1 MRSRFCF
8 PAQPRRV
15 LPHALLAC
23 FSLGTITTAIY
34 AANEGSQLTYFGA
47 WPHQIVVFDAGQEK
61 VVGTINLKN
70 DVPRYL
76 ILSSDKKKL
85 FVWTVNDN
93 SIVTIDLTT
102 RAVVSSFSLN
112 HGNQN
117 VRLIGFAPD
126 PTGKYLYSLGRI
138 ISKQRDH
145 YDLDPPAF
153 FVIDLAAQKIT
164 RSGEYP
170 KDEGTLPPRA
180 AIKVSPDGKLLYLF
194 RQSILVF
201 DTKDFHLVKKV
212 DLAKPQG
219 PGLENI
225 SLGIIDDPNETPGRV
240 VSVFSAAD
248 PYVHREVFGIGDV
261 DLTNLSFNFSPVAPS
276 TAASDFHA
284 LFLTPDRKIGYTVA
298 FHGGTGNARCEFW
311 AFDMATRRLLRKRE
325 FDGRTRFYFGLS
337 ADGTK
342 IFIYGAGYQIEVYDA
357 ATFEL
362 RTSVE
367 VPGDVTTN
375 MVVLPLN
382 SVAALSADGHA
393 STPMH

>member
-1 MRSRFCF
+1 MQSKICSPQVIRKALRYALSVYCVAAVASLSR
-8 PAQPRRV
+8 
-15 LPHALLAC
+15 
-23 FSLGTITTAIY
+23 
-34 AANEGSQLTYFGA
+34 AAGQGSQLTYFGA

-61 VVGTINLKN
+61 VVDAINLKN
-70 DVPRYL
+70 DVPHGL
-76 ILSSDKKKL
+76 LLSPDKKKL
-85 FVWTVNDN
+85 YVSTVNDN
-93 SIVTIDLTT
+93 SIVTIDLVT
-102 RAVVSSFSLN
+102 RTVLSSFSLN

-117 VRLIGFAPD
+117 FRLIGLTPD
-126 PTGKYLYSLGRI
+126 PGGKYLYALGRV

-153 FVIDLAAQKIT
+153 FVIDLAGQKIT

-180 AIKVSPDGKLLYLF
+180 AMKVSPDGKLLYVF
-194 RQSILVF
+194 RESILVF
-201 DTKDFHLVKKV
+201 DTKEFHLVKKV

-225 SLGIIDDPNETPGRV
+225 SLGIVDDPNEAPGRV

-248 PYVHREVFGIGDV
+248 PYVHREVLGIGEV
-261 DLTNLSFNFSPVAPS
+261 DLANLSFTFSPVAPS
-276 TAASDFHA
+276 AAGDFLP

-298 FHGGTGNARCEFW
+298 FHGGTGNERCEFW
-311 AFDMATRRLLRKRE
+311 AFDMSTRRLIRKRE

-342 IFIYGAGYQIEVYDA
+342 IFIYGAGYQIELYDA
-357 ATFEL
+357 GTFEL
-362 RTSVE
+362 RATVE

-375 MVVLPLN
+375 MIVLPLN
-382 SVAALSADGHA
+382 SAGASAANDHTSA
-393 STPMH
+393 PVR

>member
-1 MRSRFCF
+1 MQSKIYSPFVMRKALRYALSVCCFATIACLSR
-8 PAQPRRV
+8 
-15 LPHALLAC
+15 
-23 FSLGTITTAIY
+23 
-34 AANEGSQLTYFGA
+34 AAGQGQLTYFGA

-61 VVGTINLKN
+61 VVDAINLKN
-70 DVPRYL
+70 DVPRGL
-76 ILSSDKKKL
+76 LLSPDKKKL
-85 FVWTVNDN
+85 YVSTVNDN
-93 SIVTIDLTT
+93 SIVTIDLLT
-102 RAVVSSFSLN
+102 RAVLSSFSLN
-112 HGNQN
+112 HGSQN
-117 VRLIGFAPD
+117 VRLIGLTPD
-126 PTGKYLYSLGRI
+126 PGGKYLYALGRV

-153 FVIDLAAQKIT
+153 FVIDLAARKIT
-164 RSGEYP
+164 RAGEYP

-180 AIKVSPDGKLLYLF
+180 AMKVSPDGKLLYVF
-194 RQSILVF
+194 RESILVF

-225 SLGIIDDPNETPGRV
+225 SLGIIDDPNEAPGRV

-248 PYVHREVFGIGDV
+248 PYVHREVLGIGEV
-261 DLTNLSFNFSPVAPS
+261 DLANLSFTFSPVAPS
-276 TAASDFHA
+276 AAGDFLP

-298 FHGGTGNARCEFW
+298 FHGGTGNERCEFW
-311 AFDMATRRLLRKRE
+311 AFDMSTRRLIRRRE

-357 ATFEL
+357 GTFEL
-362 RTSVE
+362 RTTVE

-375 MVVLPLN
+375 MIVLPLN
-382 SVAALSADGHA
+382 LAGASAANGHSSAPA
-393 STPMH
+393 R

>member
-1 MRSRFCF
+1 MQSEIYSPLVIRKAFRCALFVCCF
-8 PAQPRRV
+8 A
-15 LPHALLAC
+15 
-23 FSLGTITTAIY
+23 TTASFGR
-34 AANEGSQLTYFGA
+34 AAGQGGQLTYFGV

-61 VVGTINLKN
+61 VVDSINLKN
-70 DVPRYL
+70 DVPHGLL
-76 ILSSDKKKL
+76 ISPDKKKL
-85 FVWTVNDN
+85 YVSTVNDN
-93 SIVTIDLTT
+93 SIVTIDLGT
-102 RAVVSSFSLN
+102 RAVLSSFSLN
-112 HGNQN
+112 HGNQD
-117 VRLIGFAPD
+117 VRLIGLTPD
-126 PTGKYLYSLGRI
+126 PGGKYLYGLGRI

-180 AIKVSPDGKLLYLF
+180 AMKVSPDGKLLYVF
-194 RQSILVF
+194 RESILVF
-201 DTKDFHLVKKV
+201 DTKEFHLVKKV

-225 SLGIIDDPNETPGRV
+225 SLGIIDDPNEAPGRV

-248 PYVHREVFGIGDV
+248 PYVHREVLGIGEV
-261 DLTNLSFNFSPVAPS
+261 DLANLSFTFSPVAPS
-276 TAASDFHA
+276 AAGDFLP

-298 FHGGTGNARCEFW
+298 FHGGTGNERCEFW
-311 AFDMATRRLLRKRE
+311 ALDMSTRRLIRKRE

-357 ATFEL
+357 GTLEL
-362 RTSVE
+362 RTTVE
-367 VPGDVTTN
+367 VPGDITTN
-375 MVVLPLN
+375 MIVLPLN
-382 SVAALSADGHA
+382 SAGAPAPEGRASA
-393 STPMH
+393 PVR